1 MQRPLPFFDSE
12 TAYFEVSRTPNRKY
26 IVTLVQGSKRTPVR
40 TFRYLVRCIVFAP
53 FCGLAPHSRG
63 ECRMIFLISGR
74 QSKPVIN
81 HVYELH
87 QHCIK
92 QSNKTEQKQGDG
104 RADESAPASE
114 SREVHHG

>member
-1 MQRPLPFFDSE
+1 
-12 TAYFEVSRTPNRKY
+12 
-26 IVTLVQGSKRTPVR
+26 
-40 TFRYLVRCIVFAP
+40 
-53 FCGLAPHSRG
+53 
-63 ECRMIFLISGR
+63 MIFIIRGS

-87 QHCIK
+87 QHGIK

-114 SREVHHG
+114 SREVHHGEIYAWCSAQITAPVQRLWRFHVQIQVN